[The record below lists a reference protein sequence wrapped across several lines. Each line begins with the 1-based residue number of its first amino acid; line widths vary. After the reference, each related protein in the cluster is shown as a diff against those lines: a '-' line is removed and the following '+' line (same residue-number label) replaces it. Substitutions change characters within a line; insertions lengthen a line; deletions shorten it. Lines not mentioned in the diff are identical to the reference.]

1 MCANFKKTL
10 KFNRITIFKTKE
22 LQLNT
27 RKRLIKPLD
36 MVLLTTIKGYFNHLI
51 HRGLPTM
58 TSSPQRAIGSSA
70 ALAKALEQASALANI
85 NRPILVLGERGTG
98 KELIAERLHFLSPR
112 WDQAFVSL
120 NCATISED
128 LMESELFGHEPGA
141 FTGAQKIH
149 HGRFERAD
157 GGSLFLD
164 ELGAMSTRLQEKLLR
179 VIEYGEFERLG
190 GHKTLKVDVRLIA
203 ATNADLKT
211 MAAKGE
217 FRADLLDRL
226 AFDVI
231 PTPPLRSRLEDIEEL
246 ADYFAMRMSIELGWE
261 SFAGFSDKAMN
272 ELMQHTWPGNI
283 RELKNCIERSVFR
296 QGESDE
302 PLEHIIIDPFPQHS
316 EKTEETSTHQVA
328 QASSQNTLIESRKE
342 IIDFKE
348 SINRLEKDL
357 LIQALE
363 QNQQSQKQAAKALNL
378 SYDQL
383 RGLMK
388 KHLK

>member
-1 MCANFKKTL
+1 
-10 KFNRITIFKTKE
+10 
-22 LQLNT
+22 
-27 RKRLIKPLD
+27 
-36 MVLLTTIKGYFNHLI
+36 
-51 HRGLPTM
+51 M
-58 TSSPQRAIGSSA
+58 TSSPQRAIGNSA
-70 ALAKALEQASALANI
+70 ALAQALEQASALANI
-85 NRPILVLGERGTG
+85 NRPVLVLGERGTG
-98 KELIAERLHFLSPR
+98 KELIAERLHYLSPR

-203 ATNADLKT
+203 ATNADLKN

-231 PTPPLRSRLEDIEEL
+231 PTPPLRERKEDIEEL

-261 SFAGFSDKAMN
+261 SFSGFSDKAMKA
-272 ELMQHTWPGNI
+272 LKQHAWPGNI

-296 QGESDE
+296 QGETNE
-302 PLEHIIIDPFPQHS
+302 PLENIIIDPFPQHFNS
-316 EKTEETSTHQVA
+316 TNTEEKVAEETDKQSTIDTQHTEPVKTSNQ
-328 QASSQNTLIESRKE
+328 Q
-342 IIDFKE
+342 IDFKQRL
-348 SINRLEKDL
+348 NQLEKAL

-378 SYDQL
+378 SYDQI
-383 RGLMK
+383 RGLIK

>member
-1 MCANFKKTL
+1 
-10 KFNRITIFKTKE
+10 
-22 LQLNT
+22 
-27 RKRLIKPLD
+27 
-36 MVLLTTIKGYFNHLI
+36 
-51 HRGLPTM
+51 M

-70 ALAKALEQASALANI
+70 ALAQALEQASALANI
-85 NRPILVLGERGTG
+85 NRPVLVLGERGTG
-98 KELIAERLHFLSPR
+98 KELIAERLHYLSPR

-203 ATNADLKT
+203 ATNADLKN

-231 PTPPLRSRLEDIEEL
+231 PTPPLRERKEDIEEL

-261 SFAGFSDKAMN
+261 SFAGFSDKAM
-272 ELMQHTWPGNI
+272 EALKQHAWPGNI

-296 QGESDE
+296 QGETNE
-302 PLEHIIIDPFPQHS
+302 PLENIIIDPFPHS
-316 EKTEETSTHQVA
+316 ANTEEKVAEKTDKQPAIDTQHTELVKTSNQ
-328 QASSQNTLIESRKE
+328 Q
-342 IIDFKE
+342 IDFKQRL
-348 SINRLEKDL
+348 NQLEKAL

-363 QNQQSQKQAAKALNL
+363 QNQQSQKQAAKALSL
-378 SYDQL
+378 SYDQI

>member
-1 MCANFKKTL
+1 
-10 KFNRITIFKTKE
+10 
-22 LQLNT
+22 
-27 RKRLIKPLD
+27 
-36 MVLLTTIKGYFNHLI
+36 
-51 HRGLPTM
+51 M

-70 ALAKALEQASALANI
+70 ALAQALEQASALASI
-85 NRPILVLGERGTG
+85 NRPVLVLGERGTG
-98 KELIAERLHFLSPR
+98 KELIAERLHYLSPR

-231 PTPPLRSRLEDIEEL
+231 PTPPLRERKEDILEL

-261 SFAGFSDKAMN
+261 SFAGFSDKAMT
-272 ELMQHTWPGNI
+272 ELKQHDWPGNI

-296 QGESDE
+296 QGENDE
-302 PLEHIIIDPFPQHS
+302 ALENIIIDPFPQHLAD
-316 EKTEETSTHQVA
+316 TSAKQ
-328 QASSQNTLIESRKE
+328 
-342 IIDFKE
+342 E
-348 SINRLEKDL
+348 SIKEADEKPEQDLPQTALVKTSSKQIDLKQSLNELEKSL

-378 SYDQL
+378 SYDQI

-388 KHLK
+388 KHFK

>member
-1 MCANFKKTL
+1 MN
-10 KFNRITIFKTKE
+10 
-22 LQLNT
+22 
-27 RKRLIKPLD
+27 
-36 MVLLTTIKGYFNHLI
+36 
-51 HRGLPTM
+51 
-58 TSSPQRAIGSSA
+58 
-70 ALAKALEQASALANI
+70 LA
-85 NRPILVLGERGTG
+85 P
-98 KELIAERLHFLSPR
+98 
-112 WDQAFVSL
+112 
-120 NCATISED
+120 
-128 LMESELFGHEPGA
+128 

-203 ATNADLKT
+203 ATNADLIS
-211 MAAKGE
+211 MATKGG

-231 PTPPLRSRLEDIEEL
+231 PTPPLRERKEDIEEL
-246 ADYFAMRMSIELGWE
+246 ADYFAIRMSIELGWE
-261 SFAGFSDKAMN
+261 SFAGFSDKAMT
-272 ELMQHTWPGNI
+272 ELKQHAWPGNI

-296 QGESDE
+296 QGETNA
-302 PLEHIIIDPFPQHS
+302 PLVNIIIDPFPQHS
-316 EKTEETSTHQVA
+316 NSANTEEKVA
-328 QASSQNTLIESRKE
+328 EETGKQSAIDTQHTEPVQTLNQQ
-342 IIDFKE
+342 IDFKQ
-348 SINRLEKDL
+348 SLNQLEKEL

-378 SYDQL
+378 SYDQI

>member
-1 MCANFKKTL
+1 M
-10 KFNRITIFKTKE
+10 
-22 LQLNT
+22 
-27 RKRLIKPLD
+27 P
-36 MVLLTTIKGYFNHLI
+36 
-51 HRGLPTM
+51 
-58 TSSPQRAIGSSA
+58 SSPQRAIGSSA
-70 ALAKALEQASALANI
+70 ALAQALDQASALAII

-112 WDQAFVSL
+112 WDQAFISL

-141 FTGAQKIH
+141 FTGARQIH
-149 HGRFERAD
+149 QGRFERAD

-190 GHKTLKVDVRLIA
+190 GHKTLKADVRIIA

-211 MAAKGE
+211 MALKGE

-231 PTPPLRSRLEDIEEL
+231 ATPPLRDRLEDIEEL
-246 ADYFAMRMSIELGWE
+246 ADYFAMRMRIELGWH
-261 SFAGFSDKAMN
+261 SFAGFSKAA
-272 ELMQHTWPGNI
+272 LTQLRQYPWPGNI

-296 QGESDE
+296 QGDTADR
-302 PLEHIIIDPFPQHS
+302 LENIIIDPFPKHS
-316 EKTEETSTHQVA
+316 EIALDKDMIDTTPDIKRQQVPHDNHI
-328 QASSQNTLIESRKE
+328 QAELG
-342 IIDFKE
+342 FKE
-348 SINRLEKDL
+348 AINQREKEL

-363 QNQQSQKQAAKALNL
+363 QNQQSQKQAAKALHL
-378 SYDQL
+378 SYDQI

>member
-1 MCANFKKTL
+1 MS
-10 KFNRITIFKTKE
+10 
-22 LQLNT
+22 
-27 RKRLIKPLD
+27 
-36 MVLLTTIKGYFNHLI
+36 
-51 HRGLPTM
+51 
-58 TSSPQRAIGSSA
+58 SSPQRTIGSSA
-70 ALAKALEQASALANI
+70 ELARALDQASALASI

-98 KELIAERLHFLSPR
+98 KELIAQRLHFLSPR
-112 WDQAFVSL
+112 WDQAFISL

-190 GHKTLKVDVRLIA
+190 GHKTLKVDVRVIA
-203 ATNADLKT
+203 ATNADLKA
-211 MAAKGE
+211 MANKGE

-231 PTPPLRSRLEDIEEL
+231 VTPPLRERLEDIEEL
-246 ADYFAMRMSIELGWE
+246 ADYFAMRMSIELGWA
-261 SFAGFSDKAMN
+261 SFAGFSEIALKA
-272 ELMQHTWPGNI
+272 LKDYSWPGNI

-296 QGESDE
+296 QGETDE
-302 PLEHIIIDPFPQHS
+302 QLEDIIIDPFPKHAEITSGKDKIELNPDTSNQQAPSSNHLKS
-316 EKTEETSTHQVA
+316 E
-328 QASSQNTLIESRKE
+328 LG
-342 IIDFKE
+342 FKE
-348 SINRLEKDL
+348 AINQLEKEL
-357 LIQALE
+357 LTQALE
-363 QNQQSQKQAAKALNL
+363 ENQQSQKRAATALSL
-378 SYDQL
+378 SYDQI

>member
-1 MCANFKKTL
+1 
-10 KFNRITIFKTKE
+10 
-22 LQLNT
+22 
-27 RKRLIKPLD
+27 
-36 MVLLTTIKGYFNHLI
+36 
-51 HRGLPTM
+51 M

-70 ALAKALEQASALANI
+70 ALAQALEQASALASI
-85 NRPILVLGERGTG
+85 NRPVLVLGERGTG
-98 KELIAERLHFLSPR
+98 KELIAERLHYLSPR

-203 ATNADLKT
+203 ATNADLKS
-211 MAAKGE
+211 MAIKGE

-231 PTPPLRSRLEDIEEL
+231 PTPPLRERKEDIEEL
-246 ADYFAMRMSIELGWE
+246 ADYFAIRMSIELGWE
-261 SFAGFSDKAMN
+261 SFAGFSDKAMT
-272 ELMQHTWPGNI
+272 ELKQHAWPGNI

-296 QGESDE
+296 QGETNA
-302 PLEHIIIDPFPQHS
+302 PLVSIIIDPFPQHS
-316 EKTEETSTHQVA
+316 NNANTEEKVAEETDKQSAIDTQHTEPVKTSNQ
-328 QASSQNTLIESRKE
+328 Q
-342 IIDFKE
+342 IDFKQ
-348 SINRLEKDL
+348 SLNQLEKEL

-378 SYDQL
+378 SYDQI

>member
-1 MCANFKKTL
+1 MST
-10 KFNRITIFKTKE
+10 
-22 LQLNT
+22 
-27 RKRLIKPLD
+27 
-36 MVLLTTIKGYFNHLI
+36 
-51 HRGLPTM
+51 
-58 TSSPQRAIGSSA
+58 SPQRAIGSSA
-70 ALAKALEQASALANI
+70 ALAKALEQASALATI

-98 KELIAERLHFLSPR
+98 KELIAERLHYLSPR
-112 WDQAFVSL
+112 WDQAFISL
-120 NCATISED
+120 NCATINED

-203 ATNADLKT
+203 ATNADLKA
-211 MAAKGE
+211 MAAKGK

-231 PTPPLRSRLEDIEEL
+231 ATPPLRERKEDIEEL
-246 ADYFAMRMSIELGWE
+246 ADYFAIRICIELGW
-261 SFAGFSDKAMN
+261 SNFAGFSDTAMI
-272 ELMQHTWPGNI
+272 ELQQYSWPGNI

-296 QGESDE
+296 QGDNEE
-302 PLEHIIIDPFPQHS
+302 QLENIIIDPFPKHAEIIENAEGIKNETRT
-316 EKTEETSTHQVA
+316 EKNQTNVD
-328 QASSQNTLIESRKE
+328 NTLVEANKAQ
-342 IIDFKE
+342 IDLKQ
-348 SINRLEKDL
+348 SINQLEKDL
-357 LIQALE
+357 LIQALAK
-363 QNQQSQKQAAKALNL
+363 NQQNQKQAAKALNL
-378 SYDQL
+378 SYDQI

>member
-1 MCANFKKTL
+1 
-10 KFNRITIFKTKE
+10 
-22 LQLNT
+22 
-27 RKRLIKPLD
+27 
-36 MVLLTTIKGYFNHLI
+36 
-51 HRGLPTM
+51 M

-70 ALAKALEQASALANI
+70 ALAKALEQASALASI

-203 ATNADLKT
+203 ATNADLKS

-231 PTPPLRSRLEDIEEL
+231 PTPPLRERKEDIAEL
-246 ADYFAMRMSIELGWE
+246 ADYFAMRMSIELRWT
-261 SFAGFSDKAMN
+261 SFAGFSDSAMN
-272 ELMQHTWPGNI
+272 ELQHYSWPGNI

-296 QGESDE
+296 QGETDE
-302 PLEHIIIDPFPQHS
+302 PIEQIIIDPFPKHTESQS
-316 EKTEETSTHQVA
+316 NETEKAPVVTKKIEPVMEQTN
-328 QASSQNTLIESRKE
+328 SQ
-342 IIDFKE
+342 IDFKQH
-348 SINRLEKDL
+348 INQLEKAL

-378 SYDQL
+378 SYDQI

>member
-1 MCANFKKTL
+1 M
-10 KFNRITIFKTKE
+10 
-22 LQLNT
+22 
-27 RKRLIKPLD
+27 P
-36 MVLLTTIKGYFNHLI
+36 
-51 HRGLPTM
+51 
-58 TSSPQRAIGSSA
+58 SSPQRAIGSSA

-112 WDQAFVSL
+112 WDQPFISL

-128 LMESELFGHEPGA
+128 LVESELFGHEPGA

-149 HGRFERAD
+149 QGRFERAD

-190 GHKTLKVDVRLIA
+190 GHKTLKVDVRVIA

-211 MAAKGE
+211 MASKGE

-231 PTPPLRSRLEDIEEL
+231 ATPPLRERLEDIEEL
-246 ADYFAMRMSIELGWE
+246 ADYFAMRMSIELGWS
-261 SFAGFSDKAMN
+261 SFIGFSDTALTALKRYS
-272 ELMQHTWPGNI
+272 WPGNI

-296 QGESDE
+296 QGESE
-302 PLEHIIIDPFPQHS
+302 ESLENIIIDPFPKH
-316 EKTEETSTHQVA
+316 TEVNQDEEATKLSLLDPNIEQ
-328 QASSQNTLIESRKE
+328 QANTALDKLTAS
-342 IIDFKE
+342 IDFKE
-348 SINRLEKDL
+348 TINQLEKNL

-363 QNQQSQKQAAKALNL
+363 QNQQSQKQAAKTLNL
-378 SYDQL
+378 SYDQV